1 MDQQLFIEALENL
14 KIFAKSNGDKVTKA
28 DVLDCIGHDA
38 NLDDAKWQMVAG
50 YLKTNGI
57 ELTDVELTDHT
68 FERQLEEADKRQAE
82 RELNADT
89 QEDEESGR
97 RVPDNEAS
105 QADSAEGDN
114 GSKANTSQEN
124 DVKIDAQEKQLLDMY
139 LEDLK
144 SIAPLSRTT
153 QAVILQDVCDKD
165 VESRGVIIN
174 NYFLQVVEWVKAY
187 AGKGVA
193 MMDLIQEA
201 NVIVMDELGRRD
213 WMKQLDAFD
222 VMDSDDINAWTDL
235 SERLDTYL
243 TDRVKEGVEKLI
255 EEQTDEKMAG
265 NKILTKVNAVND
277 AAEAAHKEYGRKV
290 TVEELAQ
297 FMHVPVED
305 VSEALRLS
313 ANKIENVVVP
323 D

>member
-1 MDQQLFIEALENL
+1 MEQQLFIEALENL
-14 KIFAKSNGDKVTKA
+14 KIFAKSNGDKVTKS

-38 NLDDAKWQMVAG
+38 ELDDAKWQMVAG

-68 FERQLEEADKRQAE
+68 FERQIEEADKRQAE
-82 RELNADT
+82 KELNKGE
-89 QEDEESGR
+89 QKDE
-97 RVPDNEAS
+97 
-105 QADSAEGDN
+105 DSASGESDKKD
-114 GSKANTSQEN
+114 SEN
-124 DVKIDAQEKQLLDMY
+124 DTKTDAQEKQLLDMY

-235 SERLDTYL
+235 SERLDAYL
-243 TDRVKEGVEKLI
+243 IDRVKEGIGKLI

-265 NKILTKVNAVND
+265 NKILAKVNAVND

-297 FMHVPVED
+297 FMHVPTED

-313 ANKIENVVVP
+313 ANRIENVVVP

>member
-1 MDQQLFIEALENL
+1 MEQQLFIEALENL

-38 NLDDAKWQMVAG
+38 ELDDAKWQMVAG

-68 FERQLEEADKRQAE
+68 FERQIEEADKRQAE
-82 RELNADT
+82 KELNKEA
-89 QEDEESGR
+89 QEDEDSDAGES
-97 RVPDNEAS
+97 DKK
-105 QADSAEGDN
+105 DS
-114 GSKANTSQEN
+114 EN
-124 DVKIDAQEKQLLDMY
+124 DTKIDAQEKQLLDMY

-235 SERLDTYL
+235 SERLDAYL
-243 TDRVKEGVEKLI
+243 IDRVKEGVEKLI

>member
-1 MDQQLFIEALENL
+1 MEQQLFIEALENL

-38 NLDDAKWQMVAG
+38 ELDDAKWQMVAG

-68 FERQLEEADKRQAE
+68 FERQIEEADKRQAE
-82 RELNADT
+82 KELNKEEQKD
-89 QEDEESGR
+89 EDSDSGES
-97 RVPDNEAS
+97 DKK
-105 QADSAEGDN
+105 DSEND
-114 GSKANTSQEN
+114 ANT
-124 DVKIDAQEKQLLDMY
+124 DAQEKQLLDMY

-235 SERLDTYL
+235 SERLDAYL
-243 TDRVKEGVEKLI
+243 IDRVKEGIGKLI

-265 NKILTKVNAVND
+265 NKILAKVNAVND

-297 FMHVPVED
+297 FMHVPTED

-313 ANKIENVVVP
+313 ANRIENVVVP

>member
-1 MDQQLFIEALENL
+1 MEQQLFIEALENL
-14 KIFAKSNGDKVTKA
+14 KIFAKSNGDKVTKS

-38 NLDDAKWQMVAG
+38 ELDDAKWQMVAG

-68 FERQLEEADKRQAE
+68 FERQIEEADKRQAE
-82 RELNADT
+82 KELNKEEQKD
-89 QEDEESGR
+89 EDSDSGES
-97 RVPDNEAS
+97 DKK
-105 QADSAEGDN
+105 DS
-114 GSKANTSQEN
+114 EN
-124 DVKIDAQEKQLLDMY
+124 DAKTDTQEKQLLDMY

-235 SERLDTYL
+235 SERLDAYL
-243 TDRVKEGVEKLI
+243 IDRVKEGIGKLI

-265 NKILTKVNAVND
+265 NKILAKVNAVND

-313 ANKIENVVVP
+313 ANRIENVVVP

>member
-1 MDQQLFIEALENL
+1 MEQQLFIEALENL
-14 KIFAKSNGDKVTKA
+14 KIFAKSNGDKVTKS

-38 NLDDAKWQMVAG
+38 ELDDAKWQMVAG

-68 FERQLEEADKRQAE
+68 FERQIEEADKRQAE
-82 RELNADT
+82 KELNKEEQKD
-89 QEDEESGR
+89 EDSDSGES
-97 RVPDNEAS
+97 DKK
-105 QADSAEGDN
+105 DSEND
-114 GSKANTSQEN
+114 ANT
-124 DVKIDAQEKQLLDMY
+124 DAQEKQLLDMY

-235 SERLDTYL
+235 SERLDAYL
-243 TDRVKEGVEKLI
+243 IDRVKEGIGKLI

-265 NKILTKVNAVND
+265 NKILAKVNAVND

-297 FMHVPVED
+297 FMHVPTED

-313 ANKIENVVVP
+313 ANRIENVVVP

>member
-1 MDQQLFIEALENL
+1 MEQQLFIEALENL

-38 NLDDAKWQMVAG
+38 ELDDAKWQMVAG

-68 FERQLEEADKRQAE
+68 FERQIEEADKRQAE
-82 RELNADT
+82 KELNKEEQKD
-89 QEDEESGR
+89 EDSDSGES
-97 RVPDNEAS
+97 DKK
-105 QADSAEGDN
+105 DS
-114 GSKANTSQEN
+114 EN
-124 DVKIDAQEKQLLDMY
+124 DAKTDTQEKQLLDMY

-235 SERLDTYL
+235 SERLDAYL
-243 TDRVKEGVEKLI
+243 IDRVKEGVEKLI

>member
-1 MDQQLFIEALENL
+1 MEQQLFIEALENL

-38 NLDDAKWQMVAG
+38 ELDDVKWQMVAG

-68 FERQLEEADKRQAE
+68 FERQIEEADKRQAE
-82 RELNADT
+82 KELNK
-89 QEDEESGR
+89 EEQKDGDSDSGES
-97 RVPDNEAS
+97 DKK
-105 QADSAEGDN
+105 DS
-114 GSKANTSQEN
+114 EN
-124 DVKIDAQEKQLLDMY
+124 DENTDAQEKQLLDMY

-235 SERLDTYL
+235 SERLDAYL
-243 TDRVKEGVEKLI
+243 IDRVKEGIGKLI

-265 NKILTKVNAVND
+265 NKILAKVNAVND

-297 FMHVPVED
+297 FMHVPTED

-313 ANKIENVVVP
+313 ANRIENVVVP

>member
-1 MDQQLFIEALENL
+1 MEQQLFIEALENL
-14 KIFAKSNGDKVTKA
+14 KIFAKSNGDKVTKS

-38 NLDDAKWQMVAG
+38 ELDDAKWQMVAG

-68 FERQLEEADKRQAE
+68 FERQIEEADKRQAE
-82 RELNADT
+82 KELNKEEQKD
-89 QEDEESGR
+89 EDSDSGES
-97 RVPDNEAS
+97 DKK
-105 QADSAEGDN
+105 DS
-114 GSKANTSQEN
+114 EN
-124 DVKIDAQEKQLLDMY
+124 DAKTDAQEKQLLDMY

-235 SERLDTYL
+235 SERLDAYL
-243 TDRVKEGVEKLI
+243 IDRVKEGIGKLI

-265 NKILTKVNAVND
+265 NKILAKVNAVND

-297 FMHVPVED
+297 FMHVPTED

-313 ANKIENVVVP
+313 ANRIENVVVP

>member
-1 MDQQLFIEALENL
+1 MEQQLFIEALENL

-38 NLDDAKWQMVAG
+38 ELDDAKWQMVAG

-68 FERQLEEADKRQAE
+68 FERQIEEADKRQAE
-82 RELNADT
+82 KELNKEEQKD
-89 QEDEESGR
+89 EDSDSGES
-97 RVPDNEAS
+97 DKK
-105 QADSAEGDN
+105 DS
-114 GSKANTSQEN
+114 EN
-124 DVKIDAQEKQLLDMY
+124 DAKTDAQEKQLLDMY

-235 SERLDTYL
+235 SERLDAYL
-243 TDRVKEGVEKLI
+243 IDRVKEGIGKLI

>member
-1 MDQQLFIEALENL
+1 MEQQLFIEALENL

-38 NLDDAKWQMVAG
+38 ELDDAKWQMVAG

-68 FERQLEEADKRQAE
+68 FERQIEEADKRQAE
-82 RELNADT
+82 KELNKEEQKD
-89 QEDEESGR
+89 EDSDSGES
-97 RVPDNEAS
+97 DKK
-105 QADSAEGDN
+105 DS
-114 GSKANTSQEN
+114 EN
-124 DVKIDAQEKQLLDMY
+124 DAKTDAQEKQLLDMY

-235 SERLDTYL
+235 SERLDAYL
-243 TDRVKEGVEKLI
+243 IDRVKEGIGKLI

-265 NKILTKVNAVND
+265 NKILAKVNAVND

-297 FMHVPVED
+297 FMHVPEED

-313 ANKIENVVVP
+313 ANRIENVVVP

>member
-1 MDQQLFIEALENL
+1 MEQQLFIEALENL

-38 NLDDAKWQMVAG
+38 ELDDSKWQMVAG

-68 FERQLEEADKRQAE
+68 FERQIEEADKRQAE
-82 RELNADT
+82 RELNKDV
-89 QEDEESGR
+89 QENEDSDAGES
-97 RVPDNEAS
+97 DKK
-105 QADSAEGDN
+105 DS
-114 GSKANTSQEN
+114 EN

-265 NKILTKVNAVND
+265 NKILAKVNAVND

-297 FMHVPVED
+297 FMHVPTED

-313 ANKIENVVVP
+313 ANRIENVVVP

>member
-1 MDQQLFIEALENL
+1 
-14 KIFAKSNGDKVTKA
+14 
-28 DVLDCIGHDA
+28 
-38 NLDDAKWQMVAG
+38 
-50 YLKTNGI
+50 
-57 ELTDVELTDHT
+57 
-68 FERQLEEADKRQAE
+68 
-82 RELNADT
+82 
-89 QEDEESGR
+89 
-97 RVPDNEAS
+97 
-105 QADSAEGDN
+105 
-114 GSKANTSQEN
+114 
-124 DVKIDAQEKQLLDMY
+124 MY

-235 SERLDTYL
+235 SERLDAYL
-243 TDRVKEGVEKLI
+243 IDRVKEGIGKLI

-265 NKILTKVNAVND
+265 NKILAKVNAVND

-297 FMHVPVED
+297 FMHVPTED

-313 ANKIENVVVP
+313 ANRIENVVVP